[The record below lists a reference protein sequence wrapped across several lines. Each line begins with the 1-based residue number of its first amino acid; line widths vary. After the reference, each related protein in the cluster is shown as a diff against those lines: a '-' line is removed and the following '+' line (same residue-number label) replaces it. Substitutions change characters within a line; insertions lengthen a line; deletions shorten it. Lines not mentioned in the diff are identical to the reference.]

1 MGDHARTWDSILPI
15 AQFAY
20 NNSVNRTIGMSPFEV
35 VHGYKARKPL
45 DLLPMSPHVRMSESA
60 EAFARHVHDLHKD
73 ISNRIHSSNTRY
85 KVQADSRR
93 RHLEFAVGDY
103 VMIRIRPERFPS
115 GTVKKLQARSAGP
128 FKVLKRIGS
137 NAYVIELPSDY
148 GISSTF
154 NIEDLVAYKGPTTIP
169 DDPFTEPPLPL
180 PLVLTLTPSPQT
192 SHPHIKNLLM
202 LFWMSRLFSPGI
214 EQFSVS

>member
-1 MGDHARTWDSILPI
+1 VGDHARTWDSILPI

-20 NNSVNRTIGMSPFEV
+20 NNSINRTIGMSPFEV
-35 VHGYKARKPL
+35 VYGYKARKPL
-45 DLLPMSPHVRMSESA
+45 DLLPMSPKVCMSESA

-73 ISNRIHSSNTRY
+73 INNHIHSSNTRY

-103 VMIRIRPERFPS
+103 VMIRIRPKRFS
-115 GTVKKLQARSAGP
+115 LGIVKKLQARNASP
-128 FKVLKRIGS
+128 FKVLKRIGF
-137 NAYVIELPSDY
+137 NAYVIELLSDY

-154 NIEDLVAYKGPTTIP
+154 NIEDIVAYKGPATIP
-169 DDPFTEPPLPL
+169 DDPFTEPPLLPPL
-180 PLVLTLTPSPQT
+180 ALTLTPSPQT

-202 LFWMSRLFSPGI
+202 LFWMSRLFSPGM
-214 EQFSVS
+214 E